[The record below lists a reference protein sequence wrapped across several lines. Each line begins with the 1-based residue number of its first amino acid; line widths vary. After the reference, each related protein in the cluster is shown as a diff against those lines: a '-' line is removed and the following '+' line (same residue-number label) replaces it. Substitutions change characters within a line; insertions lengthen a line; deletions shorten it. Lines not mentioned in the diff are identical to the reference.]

1 MITTTRRTVKKY
13 SFNSFKKL
21 KSLKVG
27 DIIRTIPTSIF
38 HNTYEGVIIDV
49 IPNTD
54 STIEH
59 KVVYKIQYFNEMAED
74 APFLYIN
81 EMEKINDA

>member
-1 MITTTRRTVKKY
+1 METSPLNI
-13 SFNSFKKL
+13 
-21 KSLKVG
+21 G

-38 HNTYEGVIIDV
+38 HNTYEGIIIEV

-54 STIEH
+54 STVKDEKIY
-59 KVVYKIQYFNEMAED
+59 KVQYFNEMAED

-81 EMEKINDA
+81 EMEKINDS